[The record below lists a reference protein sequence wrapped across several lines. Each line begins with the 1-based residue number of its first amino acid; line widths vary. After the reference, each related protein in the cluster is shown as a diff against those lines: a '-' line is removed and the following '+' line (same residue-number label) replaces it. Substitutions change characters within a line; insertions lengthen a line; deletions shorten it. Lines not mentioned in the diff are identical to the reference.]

1 MGLFSSKPEI
11 SAVIP
16 AYNEEAAVAPTI
28 NGVREAL
35 AASGLKFEIITV
47 DDGSADGT
55 AAAAEAAGSR
65 VIRHPVNRGYGRTL
79 LSGIEA
85 AEHEWVLIIDADGS
99 YPPPEIS
106 KLLPHIPAFDMV
118 VGARQGKL
126 FWGSYV
132 KAFMRWTYLS
142 LARFVAGEP
151 IPDAN
156 SGLRVFRKSA
166 VTDMPVMCFGYSF
179 TTTMTLSL
187 LSAGKFVRFEP
198 IEFTDRVGSSKV
210 KPVRDILRTLQ
221 IMTQVVLHYNPLKF
235 AAALAAL
242 PAALAAA
249 NLALY
254 LLPCGSAFNA
264 LLAFLSG
271 SLALIVF
278 LAGCILQ
285 SLKTLLGKNDSRR
298 AK

>member
-11 SAVIP
+11 SVVIP
-16 AYNEEAAVAPTI
+16 AYNEQDAVAPTI

-35 AASGLKFEIITV
+35 TASGLKFEIITV

-65 VIRHPVNRGYGRTL
+65 VLRHPVNRGYGRTL

-85 AEHEWVLIIDADGS
+85 AAHEWVLIIDADGS
-99 YPPPEIS
+99 YPPAEIA

-118 VGARQGKL
+118 IGARQGKL

-142 LARFVAGEP
+142 LARFVAGEH

-166 VTDMPVMCFGYSF
+166 VENMPIMCFGYSF

-235 AAALAAL
+235 AATLASFPALLAAAAGALFLSPCGRDLHAILAGLLGGLAAL
-242 PAALAAA
+242 
-249 NLALY
+249 
-254 LLPCGSAFNA
+254 
-264 LLAFLSG
+264 
-271 SLALIVF
+271 IF
-278 LAGCILQ
+278 LAGCVLQ
-285 SLKTLLGKNDSRR
+285 SMKTLLGKNDRR
-298 AK
+298 SEK